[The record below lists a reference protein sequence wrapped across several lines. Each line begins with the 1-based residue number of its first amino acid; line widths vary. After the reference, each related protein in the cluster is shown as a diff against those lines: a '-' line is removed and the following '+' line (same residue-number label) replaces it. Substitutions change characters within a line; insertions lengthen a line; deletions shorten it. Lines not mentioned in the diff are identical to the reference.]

1 MCGRNYRI
9 YECEVRLNQEMP
21 CFNGNSRRDEMTSN
35 KRKKMVN
42 IVTDKHEKKNI
53 SRKILE
59 SLPEWFGIE
68 ESREKYIADSQEQLF
83 FAYIQDGIP
92 IGFLCLKE
100 TGKDT
105 AELSVMGVLKTH
117 HQSGIG
123 KKLFS
128 AAKEYARNKGYF
140 FLQVKTVQTGQYE
153 IYDRTNRFYI
163 SLGFKEFEVF
173 PTLWDQKNPCQVYVM
188 SLQT

>member
-21 CFNGNSRRDEMTSN
+21 CFNGNSRRDGMTSN

-68 ESREKYIADSQEQLF
+68 ESREK
-83 FAYIQDGIP
+83 
-92 IGFLCLKE
+92 
-100 TGKDT
+100 
-105 AELSVMGVLKTH
+105 
-117 HQSGIG
+117 
-123 KKLFS
+123 
-128 AAKEYARNKGYF
+128 
-140 FLQVKTVQTGQYE
+140 
-153 IYDRTNRFYI
+153 
-163 SLGFKEFEVF
+163 
-173 PTLWDQKNPCQVYVM
+173 
-188 SLQT
+188 